1 MPINT
6 RELMDAVATL
16 TDKENM
22 RVTMKGSAKGAAIC
36 GAACF
41 AGGLVAGPVGLAVGG
56 TIGAISAGYM
66 SRGKFRAVG
75 EIIRHDMTERE
86 REKLKDH
93 LVAAL
98 SEFHPTDM
106 AVLLP
111 LLMGSA
117 AAQRAVL
124 STVVSFLKL
133 KPEWNQL
140 VEIMGRF
147 QYFDHWTDEQRQ
159 DCQTRA
165 KVREF
170 DPGQTIFVEGRSP
183 VNYAH
188 FVLSGRCMVVQCLKM
203 VKVLDK
209 FGKEGYRL
217 ADAQPIED
225 EITQFHRRRS
235 SRMIELGQSPFMV
248 EGQNFK
254 LSSSTLTAAN
264 CLPVEELKRLQSLRP
279 IEYEYRF
286 LDVATF
292 GCGSVF
298 GVGEHMD
305 DRTVVARSRVQ
316 CLLIP
321 RYWLLQKPQNQN
333 NVWNRVRVFI
343 EQRQPSRDKLFE
355 WFLSDGRWQR
365 MRTQLREDF
374 AAAHPK
380 THPTALGDVPR
391 LCRIDQSDVF
401 A

>member
-1 MPINT
+1 
-6 RELMDAVATL
+6 
-16 TDKENM
+16 
-22 RVTMKGSAKGAAIC
+22 
-36 GAACF
+36 
-41 AGGLVAGPVGLAVGG
+41 
-56 TIGAISAGYM
+56 
-66 SRGKFRAVG
+66 
-75 EIIRHDMTERE
+75 
-86 REKLKDH
+86 
-93 LVAAL
+93 
-98 SEFHPTDM
+98 
-106 AVLLP
+106 
-111 LLMGSA
+111 
-117 AAQRAVL
+117 
-124 STVVSFLKL
+124 
-133 KPEWNQL
+133 
-140 VEIMGRF
+140 MGRF

-203 VKVLDK
+203 IK
-209 FGKEGYRL
+209 
-217 ADAQPIED
+217 
-225 EITQFHRRRS
+225 S
-235 SRMIELGQSPFMV
+235 
-248 EGQNFK
+248 K
-254 LSSSTLTAAN
+254 LSTVIVYPN
-264 CLPVEELKRLQSLRP
+264 CRKLPPVEELKRLQSLRP

-380 THPTALGDVPR
+380 THATALGDVPT